1 MKLLEPMRIN
11 GMTIPNRVVVPAMVT
26 RLSGEDGYVNDRVI
40 ERYLRYAEGHVG
52 LIVVEAMAIHGN
64 KSGPLL
70 RLSEA
75 RFIPGHRAL
84 VERVHG
90 ASPSKIVPQIIHFL
104 KVARSG
110 WRQTIDSLSAAEI
123 DRIVDE
129 FAAAAGRAREAGYD
143 GVELHSA
150 HAYTLSSFLSRH
162 NPRRDAYDG
171 RTLEGRLRLFGRV
184 MRKVRAT
191 VGADFPVG
199 VRFLAEEAIKDGYA
213 LPDAQRI
220 ALRMAQ
226 LGVDY
231 ISLSIGGKFEDAIH
245 KPGQPLYPYTG
256 YSGDRCM
263 PGDWYPPL
271 PHAELA
277 HGIKRYINAHG
288 HRVPVVSVG
297 KISDP
302 AEAERLIA
310 EGKADLIGM
319 ARQLLS
325 DPDWVRKVEQGR
337 PDRIVRCIYCNVCKQ
352 LDENFRLVSCFL
364 WPKGMIQAPRED
376 AAANGPDWGA
386 AGAGLAAEIR
396 NGQVKLTW
404 RKPTGDVAFYDVHR
418 AEEGSPAVLVEAVK
432 SAKFADRLAL
442 GGLSYTYH
450 VRAYDSSGRHS
461 LPSNSVSIAMPF
473 PDLGAREVIEAPHA

>member
-1 MKLLEPMRIN
+1 MRVG
-11 GMTIPNRVVVPAMVT
+11 GMTVPNRVVVPAMVT
-26 RLSGEDGYVNDRVI
+26 RLSAEDGYVNDRVI
-40 ERYLRYAEGHVG
+40 ERYRRYAEGHVG
-52 LIVVEAMAIHGN
+52 LIVVEATAIHGN

-70 RLSEA
+70 RLSDDS
-75 RFIPGHRAL
+75 FIPGHRAL
-84 VERVHG
+84 VRRVRD
-90 ASPSKIVPQIIHFL
+90 ASDSRIVPQIIHFL

-110 WRQTIDSLSAAEI
+110 WRQKIDSLTLGEI
-123 DRIVDE
+123 DLIIE
-129 FAAAAGRAREAGYD
+129 QFGAAAGRAREAGYD
-143 GVELHSA
+143 GVELHAA

-162 NPRRDAYDG
+162 NPRRDEYDG

-184 MRKVRAT
+184 MAKVRER

-277 HGIKRYINAHG
+277 AAIKRYINAKG
-288 HRVPVVSVG
+288 YSVPVVSVG

-302 AEAERLIA
+302 EDAERLLA

-337 PDRIVRCIYCNVCKQ
+337 GDKIIRCIYCNVCKQ
-352 LDENFRLVSCFL
+352 LDENFKLVTCFL

-376 AAANGPDWGA
+376 DAGSAPAWGPE
-386 AGAGLAAEIR
+386 GAGLVAEIR
-396 NGQVKLTW
+396 NGQVRLTW
-404 RKPTGDVAFYDVHR
+404 RKPAGEVAGYDIHR
-418 AEEGSPAVLVEAVK
+418 AEDDGAALILEAVK
-432 SAKFADRLAL
+432 SNKFADRLAL
-442 GGLSYTYH
+442 GGLRYTYY

-461 LPSNSVSIAMPF
+461 PPSNSVSIDMPL
-473 PDLGAREVIEAPHA
+473 PDLTAPEPAEAPHA